1 MKAISINRLCKNY
14 GKLAA
19 VDNIN
24 LDISYG
30 DFFGFIGPNGAGKT
44 TTIKTMLNLLNP
56 YTGHIKILGKDIKL
70 NQFQKDIGYVPGEA
84 SLYDN
89 LRVKEQINYFG
100 RFFDKLDQDYVNE
113 LKTMFLIDDRKKISE
128 LSLGNK
134 KKVAIVCALMNKPK
148 LLIFDEVSNSLD
160 PMMQKA
166 LFDEL
171 LRLNKLGTTIFFSSH
186 NLEEVQTYCKNIA
199 IIREGQIIKKD
210 NVKKIIDSNG
220 IQITIKTKQK
230 LNPGFLQKHNI
241 KHDDMDTGA
250 ITFAY
255 KGDVDELIY
264 YLSKYKLE
272 YLRITDVKL
281 ENIFDEYYEGGSDE
295 S

>member
-1 MKAISINRLCKNY
+1 MKAISINRFSKKY
-14 GKLAA
+14 GKLTA

-56 YTGHIKILGKDIKL
+56 YDGEIKLFGKDIKQ
-70 NQFQKDIGYVPGEA
+70 NKFQANIGYVPGEA
-84 SLYDN
+84 SLYEN
-89 LRVKEQINYFG
+89 LRVKDQINYFG
-100 RFFDKLDQDYVNE
+100 RFFDEIDQGYLNE
-113 LKTMFLIDDRKKISE
+113 LKTMFLVDDRKKISE

-134 KKVAIVCALMNKPK
+134 KKVSIVCALMNKPK
-148 LLIFDEVSNSLD
+148 LLVFDEVSNSLD
-160 PMMQKA
+160 PIMHKA
-166 LFDEL
+166 LFAEL
-171 LRLNKLGTTIFFSSH
+171 IRLNKLGTTIFFSSH

-199 IIREGQIIKKD
+199 IIREGKIIKKD
-210 NVKKIIDSNG
+210 NVKKIIDANG
-220 IQITIKTKQK
+220 VQITIKTKQK

-241 KHDDMDTGA
+241 KHGSIGTGA

-255 KGDVDELIY
+255 KGNVNELIY

-272 YLRITDVKL
+272 YLRISDVKL
-281 ENIFDEYYEGGSDE
+281 EDIFDEYYEGAAQ
-295 S
+295 

>member
-1 MKAISINRLCKNY
+1 MKAISINQFSKKY
-14 GKLAA
+14 GKLTA

-56 YTGHIKILGKDIKL
+56 YDGEIKLFGKDIKQ
-70 NQFQKDIGYVPGEA
+70 NKFQANIGYVPGEA

-89 LRVKEQINYFG
+89 LRVKDQINYFG
-100 RFFDKLDQDYVNE
+100 RFFDEIDQEYLNE
-113 LKTMFLIDDRKKISE
+113 LKTMFLVDDRKKISE

-134 KKVAIVCALMNKPK
+134 KKVSIVCALMNKPK
-148 LLIFDEVSNSLD
+148 LLVFDEVSNSLD
-160 PMMQKA
+160 PIMQKA
-166 LFDEL
+166 LFGEL
-171 LRLNKLGTTIFFSSH
+171 IRLNKLGTTIFFSSH

-199 IIREGQIIKKD
+199 IIREGKIIKKD
-210 NVKKIIDSNG
+210 NVKKIIDANG
-220 IQITIKTKQK
+220 VKITIKTKQK

-241 KHDDMDTGA
+241 KHDSIGTGA

-255 KGDVDELIY
+255 KGSVDELIY

-272 YLRITDVKL
+272 YLRISDVKL
-281 ENIFDEYYEGGSDE
+281 EDIFDEYYEGAA
-295 S
+295 

>member
-113 LKTMFLIDDRKKISE
+113 LKTIFLIDDRKKISE

-160 PMMQKA
+160 PIMQKA
-166 LFDEL
+166 LFGEL

-199 IIREGQIIKKD
+199 IIREGKIIKKD

-241 KHDDMDTGA
+241 KHDEMGTGA

>member
-1 MKAISINRLCKNY
+1 MKAISINRLSKNY

-56 YTGHIKILGKDIKL
+56 YTGHIKLLGKDIKL

-100 RFFDKLDQDYVNE
+100 RFFDKLDQNYVNE

-160 PMMQKA
+160 PIMQKA
-166 LFDEL
+166 LFGEL

-199 IIREGQIIKKD
+199 IIREGKIIKKD

-241 KHDDMDTGA
+241 EHDEMGTGA

>member
-1 MKAISINRLCKNY
+1 MKAISINQFSKKY
-14 GKLAA
+14 GKLTA

-56 YTGHIKILGKDIKL
+56 YDGEIKLFGKDIKQ
-70 NQFQKDIGYVPGEA
+70 NKFQANIGYVPGEA
-84 SLYDN
+84 SLYEN
-89 LRVKEQINYFG
+89 LRVKDQINYFG
-100 RFFDKLDQDYVNE
+100 RFFDQGYLNE
-113 LKTMFLIDDRKKISE
+113 LKTMFLVDDRKKISE

-134 KKVAIVCALMNKPK
+134 KKVSIVCALMNKPK
-148 LLIFDEVSNSLD
+148 LLVFDEVSNSLD
-160 PMMQKA
+160 PIMQKA
-166 LFDEL
+166 LFAEL
-171 LRLNKLGTTIFFSSH
+171 IRLNKLGTTIFFSSH

-199 IIREGQIIKKD
+199 IIREGKIIKKD
-210 NVKKIIDSNG
+210 NVKKIIDANG
-220 IQITIKTKQK
+220 VQITIKTKQK

-241 KHDDMDTGA
+241 KHGSIGTGA

-255 KGDVDELIY
+255 KGNVNELIY

-272 YLRITDVKL
+272 YLRISDVKL
-281 ENIFDEYYEGGSDE
+281 EDIFDEYYEGAAQ
-295 S
+295 